1 MRINGVKTAI
11 KGHTLF
17 EQSGC
22 TINGDL
28 GDDELFFMSCHS
40 KMLENS
46 LALKYKN
53 KSYLKY
59 ISIQL
64 TAAALCVN
72 LYLFHDIISFNLFFN
87 HHVLRINMC
96 VCVCIYFLAS
106 YSQTRLISEIYT
118 ARSILLTNMKAKIN
132 FRKFQITVVRFDS
145 ICLNN

>member
-96 VCVCIYFLAS
+96 VCVCVYLFPSFI
-106 YSQTRLISEIYT
+106 
-118 ARSILLTNMKAKIN
+118 
-132 FRKFQITVVRFDS
+132 
-145 ICLNN
+145 